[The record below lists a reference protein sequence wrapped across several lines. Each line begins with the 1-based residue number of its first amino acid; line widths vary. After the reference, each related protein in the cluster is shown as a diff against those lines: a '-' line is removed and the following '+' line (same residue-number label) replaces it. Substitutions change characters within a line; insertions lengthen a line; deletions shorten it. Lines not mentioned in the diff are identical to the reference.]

1 MNDINKMRLGVLRE
15 LKNVHKFLDN
25 MERSVKT
32 RNPEAIQ
39 RAYMFLVHLVR
50 EMNEGCL
57 TPDNVA
63 LDVQIAQLLQ
73 EVSEQKPRDFTPIL
87 AHEIPFSYDANF
99 LSENTLRFYV
109 DGYELDVQ
117 DPTFFMDEE
126 EYTEIK
132 QTLDEM
138 LSTYADLPMAKPR

>member
-1 MNDINKMRLGVLRE
+1 MRLGVLRE

-32 RNPEAIQ
+32 RNPEVIQ

-63 LDVQIAQLLQ
+63 LDFSLAQLLQ
-73 EVSEQKPRDFTPIL
+73 EGNED
-87 AHEIPFSYDANF
+87 
-99 LSENTLRFYV
+99 
-109 DGYELDVQ
+109 
-117 DPTFFMDEE
+117 
-126 EYTEIK
+126 
-132 QTLDEM
+132 
-138 LSTYADLPMAKPR
+138 ST

>member
-1 MNDINKMRLGVLRE
+1 MRDINKMRLGVLRE

-63 LDVQIAQLLQ
+63 LDVQLAQLLG
-73 EVSEQKPRDFTPIL
+73 
-87 AHEIPFSYDANF
+87 
-99 LSENTLRFYV
+99 ENQGNGI
-109 DGYELDVQ
+109 D
-117 DPTFFMDEE
+117 
-126 EYTEIK
+126 
-132 QTLDEM
+132 
-138 LSTYADLPMAKPR
+138 

>member
-1 MNDINKMRLGVLRE
+1 MKDINKMRLGVLRE

-25 MERSVKT
+25 MERSVKS

-63 LDVQIAQLLQ
+63 LDVQLAQLLG
-73 EVSEQKPRDFTPIL
+73 
-87 AHEIPFSYDANF
+87 
-99 LSENTLRFYV
+99 ENQGNGN
-109 DGYELDVQ
+109 D
-117 DPTFFMDEE
+117 
-126 EYTEIK
+126 
-132 QTLDEM
+132 
-138 LSTYADLPMAKPR
+138 